1 MKYRNWIIELNPKP
15 GPGHDWD
22 CTHEDYDGP
31 EDGRYLTAGT
41 LIAARGAIDDYEA
54 EEDKSE

>member
-1 MKYRNWIIELNPKP
+1 MKYRNWIIELYPKP

-31 EDGRYLTAGT
+31 EDDRYFTAGT
-41 LIAARGAIDDYEA
+41 LEQAKQKVDEEEA
-54 EEDKSE
+54 ER